1 MPPSQSENSNPNL
14 TALLTRA
21 ADLVGLLYAQSRA
34 KEWGLSPAQFT
45 AGLERSVQRRFAD
58 EPCSAERFED
68 YLNTLHVEDLAL
80 ACACVQGSEAA
91 WEGFIREYRGYLRAS
106 AGAIAKGSRT
116 GTNAQ
121 ELADSLFA
129 ELFGLADGKRA
140 ERSLFRYFHGRSS
153 LKTWLRTILAQR
165 HIDRLRESHRWEAFD
180 DFESKD
186 GDGEV
191 RKFLPGRETTVPALP
206 DPHREKYVG
215 LFVGALNVCMSSL
228 EKQDWLRLELYYAR
242 QMTLAEIGKKLGE
255 HESSVSRNLERVRRD
270 LRVAV
275 EEHLRVASNLS
286 EAECA
291 LCVQYAAE
299 DAPIDF
305 RKMFPGKDAGKVNEG
320 RKGTP

>member
-1 MPPSQSENSNPNL
+1 MPPSQRENPNPDL

-21 ADLVGLLYAQSRA
+21 VDLVELLYAQSRA
-34 KEWGLSPAQFT
+34 REWGLSPAQFA
-45 AGLERSVQRRFAD
+45 AGLERSVKKRFAD
-58 EPCSAERFED
+58 EPCSAERFEE

-80 ACACVQGSEAA
+80 ACACMQGSEAA
-91 WEGFIREYRGYLRAS
+91 WEGFVREYRGYLRAS
-106 AGAIAKGSRT
+106 AGAITRGSRA
-116 GTNAQ
+116 GTDAQ

-129 ELFGLADGKRA
+129 ELFGLADGKRG
-140 ERSLFRYFHGRSS
+140 EHSLFRYFHGRSS

-165 HIDRLRESHRWEAFD
+165 HIDRLRESKRWEAFED
-180 DFESKD
+180 AENKD
-186 GDGEV
+186 GDRGV
-191 RKFLPGRETTVPALP
+191 RKFVPGREMAVPALQ

-215 LFVGALNVCMSSL
+215 LFVAALNICLSAL
-228 EKQDWLRLELYYAR
+228 EKQDRLRLELYYAR

-291 LCVQYAAE
+291 VSVQYGAE

-305 RKMFPGKDAGKVNEG
+305 QKMCPEKDAGKANEG
-320 RKGTP
+320 RKGTL

>member
-1 MPPSQSENSNPNL
+1 MPPSQSENPNPDL

-21 ADLVGLLYAQSRA
+21 VDLVGLLYAQSRA
-34 KEWGLSPAQFT
+34 TEWGLSPAQFA
-45 AGLERSVQRRFAD
+45 AGLERSVGRRFAD
-58 EPCSAERFED
+58 EPCSAERFEE

-80 ACACVQGSEAA
+80 ACACMHGSEAA

-106 AGAIAKGSRT
+106 AGTIMRGGRART
-116 GTNAQ
+116 DAR

-129 ELFGLADGKRA
+129 ELFGLADGKRG
-140 ERSLFRYFHGRSS
+140 EHSLFRYFHGRSS

-165 HIDRLRESHRWEAFD
+165 HIDRLRESKRWEAFE
-180 DFESKD
+180 DFENKD

-191 RKFLPGRETTVPALP
+191 GKFVSGRETAGPA

-215 LFVGALNVCMSSL
+215 LFVAALNVSVSSL
-228 EKQDWLRLELYYAR
+228 EKQERLRLELYYAR

-305 RKMFPGKDAGKVNEG
+305 RKMFPEKDAGKANEG
-320 RKGTP
+320 RKGTL